1 MNKTD
6 YSNPA
11 VLCGSKEAK
20 SLALIIPAQVRR
32 ETNMYDLSTIFMLSI
47 DEKTKRITLQ
57 RVNEIIEKNE
67 NIMSADESLAASKQ
81 QTFFEIQ

>member
-6 YSNPA
+6 YLIQPYF
-11 VLCGSKEAK
+11 VGSKEAK

-32 ETNMYDLSTIFMLSI
+32 ETNIDASTIFMLSI

-57 RVNEIIEKNE
+57 RMNEIIEKNE
-67 NIMSADESLAASKQ
+67 NIMSADESLSASKQ
-81 QTFFEIQ
+81 QTFLKIQ